1 MKADKTDI
9 NKKKMIEAL
18 EMSLGVVTSAVKAV
32 GIHRSTHY
40 EWYNEDPEYR
50 KAVDDIV
57 NVSLDFAETQLFQ
70 SMKDQ
75 NVAAVIFYLK
85 TKGKQRGYI
94 ERSEFEFKKGEPDLS
109 ELTTE
114 EIRAMLNDNNEAGNT
129 PQTAQ

>member
-1 MKADKTDI
+1 MKLDKTDI

-40 EWYNEDPEYR
+40 DWYNDDPEYR

>member
-1 MKADKTDI
+1 MKPDKTDI

-50 KAVDDIV
+50 KAVDDVV

-75 NVAAVIFYLK
+75 NVTAVIFYLK

-109 ELTTE
+109 ELTTD
-114 EIRAMLNDNNEAGNT
+114 EIRAMLNDTNEAGNT

>member
-1 MKADKTDI
+1 MKTDKTDI

-40 EWYNEDPEYR
+40 DWYNEDPEYR

>member
-18 EMSLGVVTSAVKAV
+18 EMSLGVVTSAVKSV

-50 KAVDDIV
+50 KAVDDVV

-109 ELTTE
+109 ELTTD
-114 EIRAMLNDNNEAGNT
+114 EIRAMLNDTNEAGNT
-129 PQTAQ
+129 P

>member
-40 EWYNEDPEYR
+40 EWYNEDTEYR